1 MIEQWLAHIGV
12 FDVLDIVAT
21 SVLIYYTLLLIRGT
35 RAVQILSGILV
46 LVGLLALAKLLHLN
60 LLGSILQ
67 LLVVGAAVTL
77 PIVFQP
83 ELRRVL
89 EQLGRGGLFRLDADD
104 AGHPSRSADPSLAA
118 ACRSA
123 FALSSLG
130 LGGLMVIQQQSGLN
144 DFAESGTPLDA
155 TISNEL
161 LIALFSHRSPLH
173 DGATILCD
181 DRILAA
187 GCLLPLADQPRG
199 ERRYGT
205 RHRAALGLSEQTDAV
220 VIVISEESGAICVA
234 REGKLSRPFE
244 NEGALLTYLLS
255 ATRRHAPERN
265 SANDLWLHVRARLF
279 PAKPPLDETTNAD
292 HPQELRT

>member
-155 TISNEL
+155 TITNEL
-161 LIALFSHRSPLH
+161 LIALFSHR
-173 DGATILCD
+173 
-181 DRILAA
+181 
-187 GCLLPLADQPRG
+187 
-199 ERRYGT
+199 
-205 RHRAALGLSEQTDAV
+205 
-220 VIVISEESGAICVA
+220 
-234 REGKLSRPFE
+234 
-244 NEGALLTYLLS
+244 
-255 ATRRHAPERN
+255 
-265 SANDLWLHVRARLF
+265 
-279 PAKPPLDETTNAD
+279 
-292 HPQELRT
+292 

>member
-46 LVGLLALAKLLHLN
+46 LVGLLAIAKLLHLN

-104 AGHPSRSADPSLAA
+104 DLKPSRSADPSLAS
-118 ACRSA
+118 ACRAA
-123 FALSSLG
+123 FALSTAH
-130 LGGLMVIQQQSGLN
+130 LGGLMVIEQQSGLK
-144 DFAESGTPLDA
+144 DFAESGTAIDA
-155 TISNEL
+155 IISTEL
-161 LIALFSHRSPLH
+161 LLALFSQRSPLH
-173 DGATILCD
+173 DGATILID
-181 DRILAA
+181 DRVLAA
-187 GCLLPLADQPRG
+187 GCLLPLADQPLG
-199 ERRYGT
+199 QRRYGT

-220 VIVISEESGAICVA
+220 VIIISEESGAICVA
-234 REGKLSRPFE
+234 REGRLSRAFE
-244 NEGALLTYLLS
+244 NEGALLTHLLA
-255 ATRRHAPERN
+255 ATRRRSQERIHA
-265 SANDLWLHVRARLF
+265 SDVWTHVRTRLF
-279 PAKPPLDETTNAD
+279 HSKPDSTINAD
-292 HPQELRT
+292 HPQKLRT